1 MVDCAAGFTSSSD
14 AVPGA
19 DDALFEKYMQVVK
32 VATENCVRCE
42 DLERLAKQ
50 LRERDYARKNE
61 QRKCKLKDVL
71 TEMDVANVQE
81 VDKISNTLSTTKLDG
96 GVDADVRTVALG
108 IWTNVLALPCLSEF
122 FTPTFKTYT
131 IFLKRL
137 VGYLPEVASD
147 EYNHASRMLCAM
159 QALGD
164 ASQALRAL
172 GHTPAII
179 AQHAG
184 VHDVVK
190 RVDREILKATPLHKK
205 PTPSCQKNKDAC
217 SEFLANAVLLRK
229 EVAQEVADG
238 QKRIVVAVVA
248 ALGDSMNGDDYSTAW
263 DKVSASLVDW
273 TGFKSKV
280 TECLLKIDDQG
291 LEKSASN
298 LNKELEP
305 NIYTQIP
312 YIRVEIHKNPHI

>member
-1 MVDCAAGFTSSSD
+1 MLQIKEMTDEPTLANASALILMMEELPLYNTSLQGGCSDELEASLLDSCRKQGAKMVDCAAGFTSSSD

-61 QRKCKLKDVL
+61 QRKSKLKDVL

-108 IWTNVLALPCLSEF
+108 IWTKVLALPCLSEF

-172 GHTPAII
+172 GHTPTII

-190 RVDREILKATPLHKK
+190 RVDREILKATPLNKK
-205 PTPSCQKNKDAC
+205 PTPSCQKKQ
-217 SEFLANAVLLRK
+217 R
-229 EVAQEVADG
+229 
-238 QKRIVVAVVA
+238 
-248 ALGDSMNGDDYSTAW
+248 
-263 DKVSASLVDW
+263 
-273 TGFKSKV
+273 
-280 TECLLKIDDQG
+280 CLLGVPRQRSFATKGGCARSYRWAENGCGGRCCGAWRQ
-291 LEKSASN
+291 
-298 LNKELEP
+298 
-305 NIYTQIP
+305 
-312 YIRVEIHKNPHI
+312 H